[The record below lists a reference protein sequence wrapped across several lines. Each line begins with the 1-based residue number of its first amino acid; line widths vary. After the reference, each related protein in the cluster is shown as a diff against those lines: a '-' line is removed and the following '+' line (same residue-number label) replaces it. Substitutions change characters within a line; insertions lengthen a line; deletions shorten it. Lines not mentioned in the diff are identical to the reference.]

1 MKGHITAL
9 ILIPALF
16 CAACNKEPAKPATEQ
31 TTPAAT
37 AAPDTGPADLAPQ
50 GEKNL
55 LPNGGWFTWKFSEKP
70 KLGTVIVKVQVF
82 DKDGKQATPYTIT
95 GDSGMPEMP
104 AHDANAVAF
113 QLNKKG
119 DYLMPVNIVMTG
131 EWRVIIRVKQDK
143 SEIYAGKV
151 IFSL

>member
-1 MKGHITAL
+1 MKRHIPAL

-16 CAACNKEPAKPATEQ
+16 CAACNKEPAKTAPEQ
-31 TTPAAT
+31 ANTSST
-37 AAPDTGPADLAPQ
+37 AAPDAGPADLAPQ
-50 GEKNL
+50 GEKNM
-55 LPNGGWFTWKFSEKP
+55 LPGGGWFTWKFSEKP

-82 DKDGKQATPYTIT
+82 DKDGKQGTPYEIT

-104 AHDANAVAF
+104 AHDANAVMF

-119 DYLMPVNIVMTG
+119 DYLMPVSIVMPG
-131 EWRVIIRVKQDK
+131 EWRVIIRVKTDK
-143 SEIYAGKV
+143 TEIYAGKV